1 MLQLSTEVP
10 PVTKSRTR
18 NELLGVLY
26 ELFRCSGFD
35 GVSIHDISDKSGL
48 GKSSL
53 YHYFPGG
60 KEEMARAVIEL
71 ARSQVTQHVFT
82 PLTAALKLSERIAGM
97 MAGID
102 RLYGDG
108 RRACIMASLLLGHES
123 DGLGALVAPIFR
135 EWEQHL
141 SRALIEAGCDMRSAS
156 HRAERALVT
165 LQGALLLQRVLT
177 DRDVFERAKQD
188 LPHILLDGWSPG
200 DIAP

>member
-1 MLQLSTEVP
+1 MLQSATDIP
-10 PVTKSRTR
+10 PITKSRTR

-26 ELFRCSGFD
+26 ELFRESGFD
-35 GVSIHDISDKSGL
+35 GVSIHDISEKSGL

-71 ARSQVTQHVFT
+71 TRSQVTQHVFT
-82 PLTAALKLSERIAGM
+82 PLTAPVPVNERIAGM
-97 MAGID
+97 MSGID

-123 DGLGALVAPIFR
+123 DLLGELVAPIFK

-141 SRALIEAGCDMRSAS
+141 SQALIEAGCEPRSAAQ
-156 HRAERALVT
+156 RAERALLT
-165 LQGALLLQRVLT
+165 LQGALLLQRILT
-177 DRDVFERAKQD
+177 NRDVFGRAKQD
-188 LPHILLDGWSPG
+188 LPQILLDNWSPG
-200 DIAP
+200 DIAR